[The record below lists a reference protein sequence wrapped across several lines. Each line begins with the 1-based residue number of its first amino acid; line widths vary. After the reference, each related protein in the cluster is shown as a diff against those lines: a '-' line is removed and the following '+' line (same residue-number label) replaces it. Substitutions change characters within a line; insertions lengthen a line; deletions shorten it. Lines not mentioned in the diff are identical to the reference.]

1 MLLKKIF
8 YRVRLSLLMYGF
20 AWGIWFAGFINK
32 DFRSRLAETPF
43 NFRMGVKDEGPVRYF
58 RCVNGRLRSSRKP
71 MEPMAGEFGLMWR
84 DSQAGGQAMLD
95 MLTGKPKALYDAVV
109 AGVLLLE
116 GDGKMVA
123 WFLQTVTQLNRVFRS
138 KKKPSASKA
147 GSDGD
152 NKADTS

>member
-1 MLLKKIF
+1 MLKKIF
-8 YRVRLSLLMYGF
+8 YRMRLSLLMYGF
-20 AWGIWFAGFINK
+20 AWVIWFAGFINK
-32 DFRSRLAETPF
+32 EFRSRLAETPF
-43 NFRMGVKDEGPVRYF
+43 AFKMGVKDEGPVRYF
-58 RCVNGRLRSSRKP
+58 QCVDGRLRSSRKP
-71 MEPMAGEFGLMWR
+71 MEPMDGAFGLIWR

-95 MLTGKPKALYDAVV
+95 MLMGKPKALYNAVV

-138 KKKPSASKA
+138 KKKRSDAKA

-152 NKADTS
+152 NKTDTS